1 MFTKEQLQG
10 ILLSLAKTEITVQ
23 RQESRDVGFAVR
35 LAVHFRAKNLE
46 FVEALQRTFLIPVIP
61 DALGQWDNFLQALE
75 IVEYGEHLNQDGIQE
90 IIDLKEENK

>member
-23 RQESRDVGFAVR
+23 RQESRDVGFTVR

-46 FVEALQRTFLIPVIP
+46 FIEALQRTFLQSQIESN
-61 DALGQWDNFLQALE
+61 LRLHESKYYN
-75 IVEYGEHLNQDGIQE
+75 
-90 IIDLKEENK
+90 

>member
-1 MFTKEQLQG
+1 MSVRKLES
-10 ILLSLAKTEITVQ
+10 LLKLG
-23 RQESRDVGFAVR
+23 D
-35 LAVHFRAKNLE
+35 
-46 FVEALQRTFLIPVIP
+46 LIPVIP